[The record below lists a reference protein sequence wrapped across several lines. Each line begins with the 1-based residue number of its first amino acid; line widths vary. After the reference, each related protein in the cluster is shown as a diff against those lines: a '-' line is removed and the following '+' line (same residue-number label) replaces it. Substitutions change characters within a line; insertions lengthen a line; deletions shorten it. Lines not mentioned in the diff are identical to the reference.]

1 MIRTHHCRTHF
12 KRDSLGLS
20 LNKTLASYKTK
31 LLKLKS
37 RIIRTFTFI
46 KCSISI
52 NSPVSHGIEDPI
64 DIEDHIEIDGSVKR
78 IGLPIKQLNYR

>member
-20 LNKTLASYKTK
+20 SNKIVDSYKTE
-31 LLKLKS
+31 LLKIEIS
-37 RIIRTFTFI
+37 DYQGFTFTFI

-52 NSPVSHGIEDPI
+52 NAPVSHGIADPI
-64 DIEDHIEIDGSVKR
+64 DIEDHIEIDG
-78 IGLPIKQLNYR
+78 